1 MSDAV
6 TLEIKDILEKKKI
19 MDLKR
24 FLERRKTLNL
34 TNSYLIYIFYF
45 VQSAGILTTS
55 FAAGTHSFGWLSND
69 QLIWCGIM
77 LNILASLIHV
87 YEKTNNSM
95 LKKTMMDI
103 KAIKDGTYIDE
114 GQLVE
119 PDEDKKDSD
128 SGVHFKRAAIK
139 SYTSYHGEHP
149 SEKQNIHTDTD
160 TDKRENSLEM
170 VRQPREEIL

>member
-6 TLEIKDILEKKKI
+6 TVQIKDILEKKKI

-34 TNSYLIYIFYF
+34 TNSYLIYVFYF

-69 QLIWCGIM
+69 ELIWCGIM

-87 YEKTNNSM
+87 YEKTNNSI

-114 GQLVE
+114 GELVE

-128 SGVHFKRAAIK
+128 SVIYMRNHATSSSGPKTNVEHGVEQTHQV
-139 SYTSYHGEHP
+139 SVGQST
-149 SEKQNIHTDTD
+149 T
-160 TDKRENSLEM
+160 EN
-170 VRQPREEIL
+170 P

>member
-87 YEKTNNSM
+87 YEKTNNSI

-114 GQLVE
+114 GELVE

-128 SGVHFKRAAIK
+128 SVIYMRNHATSSGGPKTNEQHDATDHDHGVEQTHQVHVGQ
-139 SYTSYHGEHP
+139 STL
-149 SEKQNIHTDTD
+149 
-160 TDKRENSLEM
+160 EN
-170 VRQPREEIL
+170 P

>member
-6 TLEIKDILEKKKI
+6 TLEIKVILEEKKI

-24 FLERRKTLNL
+24 FLDRRKTLNL
-34 TNSYLIYIFYF
+34 TNSYLIYVFYF

-87 YEKTNNSM
+87 YEKTNNSI
-95 LKKTMMDI
+95 LKKTMKDI

-114 GQLVE
+114 GELVE

-128 SGVHFKRAAIK
+128 SIVHFKQAANK
-139 SYTSYHGEHP
+139 TFEP
-149 SEKQNIHTDTD
+149 SFHEMNDSPVEDSNTHVT
-160 TDKRENSLEM
+160 REML
-170 VRQPREEIL
+170 

>member
-87 YEKTNNSM
+87 YEKTNNSI
-95 LKKTMMDI
+95 LKKTMKDI

-114 GQLVE
+114 GELVE

-128 SGVHFKRAAIK
+128 SVIYMRNHATSSGGPKTNVEHDVTDHDHDQDHGVEQTHQALV
-139 SYTSYHGEHP
+139 GE
-149 SEKQNIHTDTD
+149 STT
-160 TDKRENSLEM
+160 EN
-170 VRQPREEIL
+170 P